1 MWPRTS
7 VSAAAVLTILAGG
20 TASAG
25 QPENLAFVDQTQTQS
40 VIDQASAMLV
50 AVLSY
55 DYRRLDE
62 NAQLARDKGTDG
74 YVGQHTGMID
84 KARGTAT
91 RQRQVVTTTV
101 AGAGVRDLRADTA
114 RLVVFLDQAT
124 NRGDT
129 NKTESVGF
137 TAVVDLRLVGT
148 QWKLDGMSGIGP

>member
-1 MWPRTS
+1 MWPRTW
-7 VSAAAVLTILAGG
+7 VSTAAVLTILAGG
-20 TASAG
+20 TASAAE
-25 QPENLAFVDQTQTQS
+25 PDNLAFVDQTQTQS

-62 NAQLARDKGTDG
+62 NAQLAKEKGTDA
-74 YVGQHTGMID
+74 YVGQHTDMLN
-84 KARGTAT
+84 KARTTAT
-91 RQRQVVTTTV
+91 RQKQLVTTTV

-129 NKTESVGF
+129 NRTATAGF
-137 TAVVDLRLVGT
+137 TAVVDLRRVGT
-148 QWKLDGMSGIGP
+148 QWKLDGVSSIGP